1 MESMSEERRRK
12 RTEKLIQRIEASAGS
27 ERAKTVAQELAAAE
41 AAGPS
46 VAVEKPD
53 PTGLSASENIPPR
66 RPPTPYIDNNSGRP
80 YSGGLPSMS
89 THALRSGLPSIRASD
104 NYLTAADIEALI
116 AALGTRFNPDE
127 AAIAERTLRELDGTV
142 PNRQL
147 IEEIGLA
154 IAIHRRGRQ

>member
-1 MESMSEERRRK
+1 MESMSEKRRRE
-12 RTEKLIQRIEASAGS
+12 RAEKMLQRIEASAGS
-27 ERAKTVAQELAAAE
+27 ERAKIAAQELAAAE
-41 AAGPS
+41 AAGPTF
-46 VAVEKPD
+46 AVEKPD

-66 RPPTPYIDNNSGRP
+66 RPPTPYIDNNSGWP
-80 YSGGLPSMS
+80 YPGGLPSMRARAKNS
-89 THALRSGLPSIRASD
+89 SLPSIRASD
-104 NYLTAADIEALI
+104 DHLTAADIEALI